1 MVPFATSSDGG
12 GSTRTPAGF
21 CGLVGLKTSYGRIP
35 DLTADHYGQT
45 AVAGA
50 LAKTV
55 ADSARLLDVMAGPH
69 RRDRC
74 SLPAPTVRYED
85 AIESL
90 DVGGMRIAWSSDL
103 GFAVVDPE
111 VAEIARA
118 AFDALVSAASLT
130 VDAHPIAFA
139 DPIPVWA
146 KVGGADTWVHI
157 PDGCWP
163 DRADELDPLVR
174 PGFDAAARV
183 TLPKF
188 GAVLRQ
194 RLAIEDA
201 MAEVFDSVDV
211 LATPMTAIPAFAA
224 EGPMPREIMGQRVHA
239 GMSVPFAMLANLWGS
254 PAISVPA
261 GDHRVG
267 VCRSGCTSWPTATAK
282 TCACA
287 WPASWSRRGR
297 GRSERRRADGRRGRG
312 CGRRARLAATTESD
326 TEEHCPADEH
336 LQRDEPQRD
345 VAGGRALDQEHVGRA
360 VGSVEDP
367 HGLAGVL
374 GPGVH
379 PFGLRH
385 LYDVATRGCEPH
397 LVPRRRDDDCGGGL
411 DPSGSAPA
419 FADLQIHDHGRDHE
433 SGEGDC
439 DSPRDPLL
447 RAAAQGLGRERRLLL
462 RAGPGAHHGR
472 HRAGGAGRAAL
483 DGGGDS
489 HLVVAV
495 PEPFVAEHVV
505 GRGHRLEPLG
515 LGFRRAP
522 AVGMQLLSRG
532 PGNGTRPPPPPG
544 RGEHTPS
551 GGK

>member
-1 MVPFATSSDGG
+1 MTNSMPSVIAAADAVRRRELSAVELTEQCLTAIAASNPELNAFVYLDADGAREAAARVDARIAAGEDPGPLAGVPFGVKDLDDCAGMPTTHGSRWYLGLPPVDHDSLHVARMRAAGAIPVGKTAAPEFGTFAYTASPALGVTRNPWNPERTPGGSSGGSAAAVSAGMVPFATASDGG

-21 CGLVGLKTSYGRIP
+21 CGLVGLKSSYGRIP

-50 LAKTV
+50 LTKTV
-55 ADSARLLDVMAGPH
+55 ADSARLLDIMAGPH

-90 DVGGMRIAWSSDL
+90 DVSGMRVAWSSDL

-111 VAEIARA
+111 VAEIARTA
-118 AFDALVSAASLT
+118 LDALVAAASLT

-201 MAEVFDSVDV
+201 MADVFENVDV
-211 LATPMTAIPAFAA
+211 LATPMAAIPAFAA
-224 EGPMPREIMGQRVHA
+224 EGPMPREILGRRVHA

-261 GDHRVG
+261 GITASGLPVGLHLMADRHRED
-267 VCRSGCTSWPTATAK
+267 VCL
-282 TCACA
+282 
-287 WPASWSRRGR
+287 
-297 GRSERRRADGRRGRG
+297 
-312 CGRRARLAATTESD
+312 RLA
-326 TEEHCPADEH
+326 
-336 LQRDEPQRD
+336 R
-345 VAGGRALDQEHVGRA
+345 
-360 VGSVEDP
+360 
-367 HGLAGVL
+367 VL
-374 GPGVH
+374 EQARPW
-379 PFGLRH
+379 
-385 LYDVATRGCEPH
+385 
-397 LVPRRRDDDCGGGL
+397 
-411 DPSGSAPA
+411 
-419 FADLQIHDHGRDHE
+419 
-433 SGEGDC
+433 
-439 DSPRDPLL
+439 
-447 RAAAQGLGRERRLLL
+447 
-462 RAGPGAHHGR
+462 
-472 HRAGGAGRAAL
+472 
-483 DGGGDS
+483 
-489 HLVVAV
+489 
-495 PEPFVAEHVV
+495 
-505 GRGHRLEPLG
+505 PLG
-515 LGFRRAP
+515 AP
-522 AVGMQLLSRG
+522 R
-532 PGNGTRPPPPPG
+532 
-544 RGEHTPS
+544 
-551 GGK
+551 